1 MNGAKTIA
9 ELRSEGEQIC
19 VILSLV
25 ANMGN
30 LIRQFV
36 SSFLDYATL
45 SFPFAVQIQRPT
57 PGQLWRTSPGNINM
71 CCWAMLRMESEIH
84 GSASGF
90 LFLHFW
96 REC

>member
-36 SSFLDYATL
+36 SSFLDYATSVF
-45 SFPFAVQIQRPT
+45 SF
-57 PGQLWRTSPGNINM
+57 
-71 CCWAMLRMESEIH
+71 CCTNSEANLRSTLEDKS
-84 GSASGF
+84 
-90 LFLHFW
+90 
-96 REC
+96 R